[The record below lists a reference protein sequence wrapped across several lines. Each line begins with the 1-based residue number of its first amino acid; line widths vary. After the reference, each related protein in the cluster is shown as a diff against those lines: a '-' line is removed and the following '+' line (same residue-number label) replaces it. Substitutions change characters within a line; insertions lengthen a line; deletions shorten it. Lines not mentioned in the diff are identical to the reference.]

1 MAIACKCDLDDVLDL
16 KKLHDR
22 LTRLDIGLIKVT
34 ISNEGGKNRLRLAF
48 DWLLRAISH
57 NRRPSTWLFFL
68 AGVTSSD
75 SLLLFLG
82 TNPADASNYQN
93 PASPEV
99 LTTPPPWEIPRS
111 DTATPTAAMHPS
123 SDLSNVPQSS
133 DTRPVTP
140 THGSKSSTQNRIAG
154 ESPAFGM
161 EATIFDRNESQDSVD
176 LESKSSL
183 TAVSLQADTSGTE
196 LSGLN
201 DSTEPADD
209 LPEERS
215 GMPGRTK

>member
-1 MAIACKCDLDDVLDL
+1 MAIACKCDLDNILDL

-22 LTRLDIGLIKVT
+22 LTKLDIGLIKVT
-34 ISNEGGKNRLRLAF
+34 ISNEEGKNRLRLAF

-57 NRRPSTWLFFL
+57 NRRPSTQVFL
-68 AGVTSSD
+68 ADITSSD
-75 SLLLFLG
+75 SLFIG

-99 LTTPPPWEIPRS
+99 LATPPPWEIPRS

-123 SDLSNVPQSS
+123 SDLSHVPQSF
-133 DTRPVTP
+133 DTHPIIP
-140 THGSKSSTQNRIAG
+140 MHGSNSSTQVTG
-154 ESPAFGM
+154 DLPGSGTEDTSTGVL
-161 EATIFDRNESQDSVD
+161 DRNESQDFVD
-176 LESKSSL
+176 SESKSSI
-183 TAVSLQADTSGTE
+183 TAVSLQADNSGTE

-209 LPEERS
+209 IPEDRS
-215 GMPGRTK
+215 GIPGRIR

>member
-1 MAIACKCDLDDVLDL
+1 
-16 KKLHDR
+16 
-22 LTRLDIGLIKVT
+22 
-34 ISNEGGKNRLRLAF
+34 
-48 DWLLRAISH
+48 LLS
-57 NRRPSTWLFFL
+57 
-68 AGVTSSD
+68 
-75 SLLLFLG
+75 FLG

-99 LTTPPPWEIPRS
+99 LTTPVPWEIPRS

-123 SDLSNVPQSS
+123 SDLSNDLQSS

-140 THGSKSSTQNRIAG
+140 THGSKSSTQSRITG
-154 ESPAFGM
+154 DSPAFGTD
-161 EATIFDRNESQDSVD
+161 ATVLDRNESQDSVD

-201 DSTEPADD
+201 DSVEPVDD

-215 GMPGRTK
+215 EIPGRNR

>member
-1 MAIACKCDLDDVLDL
+1 M
-16 KKLHDR
+16 
-22 LTRLDIGLIKVT
+22 
-34 ISNEGGKNRLRLAF
+34 
-48 DWLLRAISH
+48 
-57 NRRPSTWLFFL
+57 
-68 AGVTSSD
+68 
-75 SLLLFLG
+75 SLLG

-99 LTTPPPWEIPRS
+99 LTAPPPWEIPRS

-123 SDLSNVPQSS
+123 SDLSNVPQSL
-133 DTRPVTP
+133 DTHPVTP
-140 THGSKSSTQNRIAG
+140 TDGPKLSRQSRLTG
-154 ESPAFGM
+154 DSPASGT
-161 EATIFDRNESQDSVD
+161 EATVLDRNESQDSVD

-209 LPEERS
+209 MPEERS
-215 GMPGRTK
+215 GIPGRNR

>member
-1 MAIACKCDLDDVLDL
+1 M
-16 KKLHDR
+16 
-22 LTRLDIGLIKVT
+22 
-34 ISNEGGKNRLRLAF
+34 
-48 DWLLRAISH
+48 
-57 NRRPSTWLFFL
+57 
-68 AGVTSSD
+68 
-75 SLLLFLG
+75 SLLG

-111 DTATPTAAMHPS
+111 DTATPTAALHPS
-123 SDLSNVPQSS
+123 SDLSNVPQSL
-133 DTRPVTP
+133 DTHPATP
-140 THGSKSSTQNRIAG
+140 TDGPKLSRQSRLTG
-154 ESPAFGM
+154 DSPASGT
-161 EATIFDRNESQDSVD
+161 EATVLDRNESQDSVD

-209 LPEERS
+209 MPEERS
-215 GMPGRTK
+215 GMPERIR

>member
-1 MAIACKCDLDDVLDL
+1 M
-16 KKLHDR
+16 
-22 LTRLDIGLIKVT
+22 
-34 ISNEGGKNRLRLAF
+34 S
-48 DWLLRAISH
+48 
-57 NRRPSTWLFFL
+57 
-68 AGVTSSD
+68 
-75 SLLLFLG
+75 FLG
-82 TNPADASNYQN
+82 TNPADAINYQN

-123 SDLSNVPQSS
+123 FDFSNVPQSS

-140 THGSKSSTQNRIAG
+140 THGPKSSTQSRIISD
-154 ESPAFGM
+154 SPASGT
-161 EATIFDRNESQDSVD
+161 EATVLDRNESQDSVD

-209 LPEERS
+209 MPED
-215 GMPGRTK
+215 

>member
-1 MAIACKCDLDDVLDL
+1 ML
-16 KKLHDR
+16 
-22 LTRLDIGLIKVT
+22 
-34 ISNEGGKNRLRLAF
+34 S
-48 DWLLRAISH
+48 
-57 NRRPSTWLFFL
+57 
-68 AGVTSSD
+68 
-75 SLLLFLG
+75 FLG
-82 TNPADASNYQN
+82 TNPTDASNYQN

-99 LTTPPPWEIPRS
+99 LATPPPWEIPRS

-140 THGSKSSTQNRIAG
+140 THGPKSSMQNRITG
-154 ESPAFGM
+154 DSPASGT
-161 EATIFDRNESQDSVD
+161 EATVIDRNESQDSVD

-209 LPEERS
+209 MPEERS
-215 GMPGRTK
+215 GIPEKSR